1 MVRATPVLPWILAVV
16 AVLAEVSCAS
26 SPKQDDFAAFLNH
39 IAKDCRPLI
48 IGSDDFSQAIVFN
61 GQGAQPENYN
71 NFLSKTKA
79 LYAGGIPED
88 IYRQSLTAFI
98 GSGSYNERSF
108 NCIISHV
115 PKK

>member
-1 MVRATPVLPWILAVV
+1 MRTTPVLPWIVAVV
-16 AVLAEVSCAS
+16 VGLAQVSCAS
-26 SPKQDDFAAFLNH
+26 SSKQDDFSVFLQQ

-61 GQGAQPENYN
+61 GQGAQEENYN
-71 NFLSKTKA
+71 NFLAKTRA
-79 LYAGGIPED
+79 LYRGGIPED

-98 GSGSYNERSF
+98 GSGTYNERSF
-108 NCIISHV
+108 NCIIGHL